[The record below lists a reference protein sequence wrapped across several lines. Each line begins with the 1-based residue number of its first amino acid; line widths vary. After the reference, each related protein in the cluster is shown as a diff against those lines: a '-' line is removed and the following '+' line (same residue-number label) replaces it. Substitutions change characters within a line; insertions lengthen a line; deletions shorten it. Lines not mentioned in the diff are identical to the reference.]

1 MKGTTKMRKYQV
13 TKDDMVLTDSDFAF
27 GKERTL

>member
-13 TKDDMVLTDSDFAF
+13 TKDDMVLTDSDLDF
-27 GKERTL
+27 GDELER